1 LVGDTPIERNKRGT
15 GHVMATMNVSA
26 AAQFEVL

>member
-1 LVGDTPIERNKRGT
+1 MVGHAPIERNKRGT
-15 GHVMATMNVSA
+15 GHGMATMNVSA